1 MDQSSISKQSL
12 QGELIGWSVG
22 SWGLKSPVNHRTA
35 GHNSRDLRI
44 YIMIHEFTINY
55 IGRET
60 TRRRNNKKKFIRLH
74 PTEVHELHN
83 GCSYSWLSQRVWL
96 TSSLTLGVFFLV
108 ASEGTITDPSSFTM
122 SPLQKKQNTIFVS
135 QFSRLYKFTYI
146 TLKSSFVFQTIM
158 HITWS
163 NLHVSRYQRYS
174 ANAPAF
180 EIIFPGSYI

>member
-1 MDQSSISKQSL
+1 MRL
-12 QGELIGWSVG
+12 W
-22 SWGLKSPVNHRTA
+22 
-35 GHNSRDLRI
+35 
-44 YIMIHEFTINY
+44 
-55 IGRET
+55 
-60 TRRRNNKKKFIRLH
+60 NNKKKFIRLH

-163 NLHVSRYQRYS
+163 NFTCSVDFHLFMMCWFHPPKTKKQVHIKENDLRVAIQTLKC
-174 ANAPAF
+174 
-180 EIIFPGSYI
+180 PGLATTSLQEHKSWKGPQDKRACEVFSENTS